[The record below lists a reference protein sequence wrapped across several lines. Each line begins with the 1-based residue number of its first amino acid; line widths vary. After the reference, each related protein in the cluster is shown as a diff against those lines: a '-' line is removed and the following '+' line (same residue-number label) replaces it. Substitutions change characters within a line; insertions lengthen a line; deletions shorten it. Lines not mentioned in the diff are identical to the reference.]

1 MRFLHTADWHIGK
14 TLNDFSLLDDQLA
27 TFKQIEAI
35 AKDRQVDA
43 IVIAGDLYDRSVPN
57 EAAVGLLNQ
66 MLQELNLT
74 DHFPLLAISGNHD
87 SAIRL
92 RDRKSVV

>member
-35 AKDRQVDA
+35 AKDQHVA
-43 IVIAGDLYDRSVPN
+43 
-57 EAAVGLLNQ
+57 
-66 MLQELNLT
+66 
-74 DHFPLLAISGNHD
+74 
-87 SAIRL
+87 RL
-92 RDRKSVV
+92 KPG

>member
-35 AKDRQVDA
+35 AKDQQVDA
-43 IVIAGDLYDRSVPN
+43 IVIAGR
-57 EAAVGLLNQ
+57 
-66 MLQELNLT
+66 
-74 DHFPLLAISGNHD
+74 FI
-87 SAIRL
+87 
-92 RDRKSVV
+92 

>member
-35 AKDRQVDA
+35 AKDQQVDA
-43 IVIAGDLYDRSVPN
+43 IVIAGDLYDRSVP
-57 EAAVGLLNQ
+57 LSLI
-66 MLQELNLT
+66 
-74 DHFPLLAISGNHD
+74 HISEPT
-87 SAIRL
+87 R
-92 RDRKSVV
+92 RP

>member
-35 AKDRQVDA
+35 AKDQQVDA

-57 EAAVGLLNQ
+57 EAAVFLPPTADFFYGQ
-66 MLQELNLT
+66 W
-74 DHFPLLAISGNHD
+74 PLFLPSR
-87 SAIRL
+87 RL
-92 RDRKSVV
+92 SSCTA